1 MEDTKL
7 TPAQFKGKYHYGTG
21 RRKSAAARVR
31 LYPGSGQFVIND
43 KPAPVYLNPKGLES
57 MIIEPLVAVG
67 MSGKFDISARVA
79 GGGPK
84 GQAEAIRH
92 GIARALLDVDENLR
106 TTLKAHKFL
115 TRDPRVKERKK
126 YGLKRARRAP
136 QFAKR

>member
-1 MEDTKL
+1 MSNTK
-7 TPAQFKGKYHYGTG
+7 ADIIQFKGKYHYGTG

-43 KPAPVYLNPKGLES
+43 KPAAEYLNPADLVS
-57 MIIEPLVAVG
+57 MVIGPLAEVG
-67 MSGKFDISARVA
+67 MSDKFDISVRVA

-92 GIARALLDVDENLR
+92 GIARALLDVDEGLK
-106 TTLKAHKFL
+106 TTLKARKYL